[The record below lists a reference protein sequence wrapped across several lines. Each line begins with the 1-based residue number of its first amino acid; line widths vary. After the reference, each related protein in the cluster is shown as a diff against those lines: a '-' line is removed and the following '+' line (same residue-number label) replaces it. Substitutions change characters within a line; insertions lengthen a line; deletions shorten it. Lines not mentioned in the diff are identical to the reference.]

1 MAVAIQHIHSTTE
14 RIQKGKGIV
23 NMSRNKAENC
33 RNEVKS
39 YITREGMTMTEV
51 VELLADVLGYDLV
64 WVKRREVR

>member
-1 MAVAIQHIHSTTE
+1 MGAAIQHTHYTTE

-64 WVKRREVR
+64 WVKRQ

>member
-1 MAVAIQHIHSTTE
+1 MGATIQHTHYTTE

-51 VELLADVLGYDLV
+51 GSLMLLNQVASVPLP
-64 WVKRREVR
+64 